1 MDTKEIP
8 TAYGSRPVTYF
19 GIKATEPGSENSIMD
34 AVLGIKA
41 PWHIR
46 AEEALRKARCGIFG
60 HQMVKQK
67 WHREDDHG
75 EGPWEWHIGCLR
87 CSKFRTEPG
96 ETSP

>member
-1 MDTKEIP
+1 MDPNKIP
-8 TAYGSRPVTYF
+8 QAYGSRPVTYF
-19 GIKATEPGSENSIMD
+19 GIKAVEPGATALNRL
-34 AVLGIKA
+34 AGIEKV
-41 PWHIR
+41 PYRVVI
-46 AEEALRKARCGIFG
+46 EEFLRKARCGIFG

-67 WHREDDHG
+67 WHRKDDHG